1 MKQRLSEEDIARLEE
16 RTAEFEGLASL
27 VSFRPE
33 VTLQAGPPIPCP
45 SILCGHCECTGQ

>member
-16 RTAEFEGLASL
+16 RTAELEGLASL

-33 VTLQAGPPIPCP
+33 VTLQAGPPDSPW
-45 SILCGHCECTGQ
+45 S